1 MSDATEGCDSG
12 PAGAS
17 EVVAIGS
24 GDALDDADVAQPA
37 ELSGY
42 FVRGQV
48 VEEREEIGPSNAGD
62 IGARVLQG
70 VQKGVVGR
78 IEEVDALD
86 GLVVGSVR
94 LGEAI
99 EGAYAGGEVV
109 DCGEVLEVAA
119 IAG

>member
-1 MSDATEGCDSG
+1 MESGSCEGGDDDALSDATEGCGRG

-48 VEEREEIGPSNAGD
+48 VEEREEIGASNAGD

-78 IEEVDALD
+78 IEEVDAL
-86 GLVVGSVR
+86 VR
-94 LGEAI
+94 S
-99 EGAYAGGEVV
+99 
-109 DCGEVLEVAA
+109 CRRQCAA
-119 IAG
+119 W